1 MAEEDDDIKR
11 LFGISSQTFDDHTKR
26 ISALLEKAQ
35 EKFEHDY
42 TSYAAVGGSAMIVF
56 SGLLAWFGKS
66 ESFAIVVAVIGALL
80 FLIGLILRHL
90 SADKQVGHTKA
101 LLELERE
108 RSRFVQK
115 SAVFQHLWLYGQP
128 KNLTIEQV
136 RFFLD
141 EGSMSATQ
149 PSPSVPPARQIA
161 EKVSDDERAA

>member
-1 MAEEDDDIKR
+1 MAEENEDIKR
-11 LFGISSQTFDDHTKR
+11 LFGIASQTFDDHTKR
-26 ISALLEKAQ
+26 ISALLTKAQ
-35 EKFEHDY
+35 EKFENDY
-42 TSYAAVGGSAMIVF
+42 TSYAAVGGSAAIVF
-56 SGLLAWFGKS
+56 AGVLAWFGKS
-66 ESFAIVVAVIGALL
+66 EGFAIVIAIIGAVLL
-80 FLIGLILRHL
+80 LMGLILRHL

-141 EGSMSATQ
+141 EGISAAQHQ
-149 PSPSVPPARQIA
+149 PPPSIPPDKQI
-161 EKVSDDERAA
+161 SG

>member
-1 MAEEDDDIKR
+1 
-11 LFGISSQTFDDHTKR
+11 
-26 ISALLEKAQ
+26 LLEKAQ

-42 TSYAAVGGSAMIVF
+42 TSYAAVGGSVLIVF
-56 SGLLAWFGKS
+56 SGVLGWFGKS
-66 ESFAIVVAVIGALL
+66 EKIAIVVAAIGALL
-80 FLIGLILRHL
+80 LILGLILRHL

-115 SAVFQHLWLYGQP
+115 SAVFEHLWLYGQP

-141 EGSMSATQ
+141 DGAMSVTQ
-149 PSPSVPPARQIA
+149 SSSPSSAP
-161 EKVSDDERAA
+161 EKQLTDCLDDDRVA